1 MLPGRD
7 KRGGT
12 FEKENGMNAAERDF
26 YKLAKLRAYD
36 AGRYAG
42 MMEKMAENAGN
53 ANDARRKR
61 HAETQR
67 ALYAKT
73 PGKFRARSLRYYNA
87 HKAEINA
94 RKRANYDSA
103 KAMAKQRAYYAEHRK
118 EILENQRARRIANR
132 SEINAKQRAYYAAH
146 KEAILERLRARRAE
160 RRDEI
165 NAEKRAHYAEHR
177 EEINAKRRAYC
188 AAHRESQREY
198 FRKWRAEH
206 AERARELNRKHDR
219 KRAKDPK
226 RVAWSKAYMARA
238 DVKERLRENDRKRN
252 ATPERRAYFREKAAR
267 MKAAFT
273 PEQMEA
279 FKAKQREYSRKSYL
293 RKKARKEAA

>member
-1 MLPGRD
+1 
-7 KRGGT
+7 
-12 FEKENGMNAAERDF
+12 MNAAERDF

-53 ANDARRKR
+53 ANDKRRKK

-67 ALYAKT
+67 ALYAKA
-73 PGKFRARSLRYYNA
+73 PGKFRERSLRYYNA

-146 KEAILERLRARRAE
+146 KEAILEKVRARRAE
-160 RRDEI
+160 RREEIKAQRHAYYAAHKEEILAKNRARQKAHRDEI
-165 NAEKRAHYAEHR
+165 NAKQ
-177 EEINAKRRAYC
+177 RAYY
-188 AAHRESQREY
+188 AAHKEY
-198 FRKWRAEH
+198 YRKWRAEH
-206 AERARELNRKHDR
+206 AERARELNRKYDR

-267 MKAAFT
+267 MKAALT